1 MFFGVLLRF
10 LAAMGSS
17 RSDVVTKSVRSS
29 VCLFIMKEFFFS
41 LRSYKGVSWKP
52 NACFNE
58 VSRMFHAS
66 FILIKP
72 GILPTH
78 LSILPNI
85 CSYYLGIFPYFW
97 SILLG
102 QLSML
107 PIICPYYL
115 AFLGSI
121 PASLRSFVCACV
133 CLCVLS
139 AIF

>member
-1 MFFGVLLRF
+1 MLSLAQLSLSLFYFIVSKIDWISRYFFKEPSLWERQGLNCQKNNNFSKALRSWLFFGVLLRF

-66 FILIKP
+66 FMDRKFQ
-72 GILPTH
+72 GCFKKV
-78 LSILPNI
+78 S
-85 CSYYLGIFPYFW
+85 
-97 SILLG
+97 
-102 QLSML
+102 
-107 PIICPYYL
+107 
-115 AFLGSI
+115 
-121 PASLRSFVCACV
+121 R
-133 CLCVLS
+133 VL
-139 AIF
+139 